1 MTLASLGVNGSQ
13 RWRLASGMIPGCP
26 VGTVV
31 TLTTS
36 GHRLDVTRAWF
47 GVVAQLDLRI
57 ATINATSDGHELVL
71 GTAGGEV
78 VFENEAGP
86 PVAPAGSLA
95 QPQVGS
101 FVGQLVQ
108 FGGTGRNADGWNV
121 FVFLVLRRVNG
132 WVLGLTQAGHPA
144 GIAEDNIAWA
154 RVLDPGPH
162 LAPDRLVL
170 TYKGKRKDCNQAFA
184 AEEPTFRELGYE
196 LTSESFWQEPRN
208 TATVVFALLLGVLL
222 ALVLIGLAILVWLVV
237 TKPPGLLTVTLHR
250 TQAIPAPLPSPLPS
264 PVPTQAAG

>member
-1 MTLASLGVNGSQ
+1 MTLASLGVNASQ
-13 RWRLASGMIPGCP
+13 RWRLASGTIPGCP

-31 TLTTS
+31 TLTTN

-71 GTAGGEV
+71 GTEGGEV
-78 VFENEAGP
+78 VFHNEAGP

-95 QPQVGS
+95 QPPVGS
-101 FVGQLVQ
+101 FQGQLVQ
-108 FGGTGRNADGWNV
+108 FGGKARNAEGWNV

-170 TYKGKRKDCNQAFA
+170 TYKGKRKDCSRAFA

-196 LTSESFWQEPRN
+196 LASQSFWQEPRK
-208 TATVVFALLLGVLL
+208 TATIVFSLLLAVLL
-222 ALVLIGLAILVWLVV
+222 TLVLIGLAIFLWLVL
-237 TKPPGLLTVTLHR
+237 TKPPGLLTVTVHR
-250 TQAIPAPLPSPLPS
+250 TQDVPAIVPQPAG
-264 PVPTQAAG
+264 A